1 MTHLSPEL
9 RRGGGTRQRQ
19 HNEEK
24 AVNWPE
30 AFFYSIVAIVAG
42 LTAWKL
48 LD

>member
-1 MTHLSPEL
+1 MTTQ
-9 RRGGGTRQRQ
+9 RGG
-19 HNEEK
+19 